1 MPGPNHAPRGGYQK
15 PKNMGKTIGRLL
27 GYLTRSKLPLLAVL
41 GCLVISVCTNL
52 GGSYMMRGI
61 INDFIWSGCTDVAG
75 LAKSIAML
83 VGIYLIGCLATY
95 GQSATMVRLAQRGVN
110 RLRKDLFDKLQDLPL
125 SYFDQHPH
133 GELMSRFTNDADNVQ
148 LALEQSVVSLCSS
161 CLMFV
166 GLVCLMLFINW
177 KLFIVTALLLIV
189 TIQLFKRLGGRSRKF
204 YQQQQAALGDV
215 NGNIQEMIEGLKV
228 VKAFTHEEKA
238 KEEFQK
244 LNETYRDAAQKANY
258 YSTMIMPV
266 SGNLMNISY
275 ALTAAFGGLL
285 SVLQGFDLGGL
296 VVYLNYSKQVGQ
308 PLNQISQQMTTLLS
322 ALAGAERIFEVMD
335 TQPEVDQGT
344 VTLVGAEKDANGTL
358 REYTGTGRPHTWA
371 WKTPRNAGM
380 ALVPVLI
387 GPDDTPVEL
396 GQAVR
401 EKNGLKL
408 LPPHQDSDQGIWVR
422 VEPDGTLTQVT
433 DLSALASHGWAWK
446 YPDREGKSTLHI
458 IRGTVRNVPG
468 EDCYLTEL
476 KGAVRF
482 NHVDFSYVPGKRI
495 LKDVSVYA
503 NPGQKIAFVGST
515 GAGKTTITNLIN
527 RFYEIEGGLITY
539 DGIDVKA
546 IRKDDLRRSL
556 GAVLQ
561 DTHLFT
567 GTIMDNIRYGR
578 LDATDEEC
586 IAAAKSANAHSFIRR
601 LPDGYN
607 TMVTGDGANLSQGQR
622 QLLAIARAAVAD
634 PPVMILDEATS
645 SIDTRTERHIE
656 QGMDALMEGR
666 TVFVIA
672 HRLSTVRNSN
682 CIVVIEHGEIQEKGD
697 HQQLLDQK
705 GRYYQLYT
713 GQFQLS

>member
-1 MPGPNHAPRGGYQK
+1 MPGPNHAPKGGYQK

-83 VGIYLIGCLATY
+83 VGVYLIGCLATY

-177 KLFIVTALLLIV
+177 KLFIVTALLLV
-189 TIQLFKRLGGRSRKF
+189 LTIQLFKRLGGRSRKF

-238 KEEFQK
+238 KEEFKK

-335 TQPEVDQGT
+335 TQPEVDQGS

-358 REYTGTGRPHTWA
+358 REYTGSDRPHTWA
-371 WKTPRNAGM
+371 WKTPRSAGM
-380 ALVPVLI
+380 TLVPVLI
-387 GPDDTPVEL
+387 GPDDTPIEL

-401 EKNGLKL
+401 EQKGLRL
-408 LPPHQDSDQGIWVR
+408 LAPHQDSTDGIWVR
-422 VEPDGTLTQVT
+422 VEPDGTLTPIT
-433 DLSALASHGWAWK
+433 DPAALANHGWAWK
-446 YPDREGKSTLHI
+446 YPDREGKNTLHI

-468 EDCYLTEL
+468 EDFYLTEL

-539 DGIDVKA
+539 DGIDVKS

-697 HQQLLDQK
+697 NQQLLDQK

>member
-1 MPGPNHAPRGGYQK
+1 MPGPNRHPRGGYQK
-15 PKNMGKTIGRLL
+15 PKNMGKTISRLV
-27 GYLTRSKLPLLAVL
+27 GYLTRSKLPLLFVL
-41 GCLVISVCTNL
+41 LCLLISVGTNI

-61 INDFIWSGCTDVAG
+61 INNFIWSGCTDFAG
-75 LAKSIAML
+75 LGLSILKL
-83 VGIYLIGCLATY
+83 VGVYLIGCLATY
-95 GQSATMVRLAQRGVN
+95 GQSATMVRLAERGVN
-110 RLRKDLFDKLQDLPL
+110 RLRKDLFDKLQQLPL
-125 SYFDQHPH
+125 SYFDKHPH

-148 LALEQSVVSLCSS
+148 TALEQSVVSLLSS
-161 CLMFV
+161 CFMFV
-166 GLVCLMLFINW
+166 GLVVMMLAINW
-177 KLFIVTALLLIV
+177 KLFLVTVLVLAL
-189 TIQLFKRLGGRSRKF
+189 TMSLFKTLGGRSRKY
-204 YQQQQAALGDV
+204 YQAQQAALGKV
-215 NGNIQEMIEGLKV
+215 NGEIQEIIEGLKV
-228 VKAFTHEEKA
+228 VKAFTHEEEAKDEFKA
-238 KEEFQK
+238 
-244 LNETYRDAAQKANY
+244 LNDAYRDAAQKANF
-258 YSTMIMPV
+258 YSTMIMPMA
-266 SGNLMNISY
+266 GNLMNISY

-285 SVLQGFDLGGL
+285 AILQGFDLGGL

-322 ALAGAERIFEVMD
+322 AMAGAERIFEVMD
-335 TQPEVDQGT
+335 TQPEVDQGS
-344 VTLVGAEKDANGTL
+344 VTLVAAEKDENGSL
-358 REYTGTGRPHTWA
+358 SIHTGAERSRTWA
-371 WKTPRNAGM
+371 WKTPRNCGM
-380 ALVPVLI
+380 ALVPVLV
-387 GPDDTPVEL
+387 GEKESLTEL

-401 EKNGLKL
+401 EKDGLKL
-408 LPPHQDSDQGIWVR
+408 LPPHQDSEAGIWVE
-422 VEPDGTLTQVT
+422 VAEDGSLREVT
-433 DLSALASHGWAWK
+433 DLSALADHGWAWK
-446 YPDREGKSTLHI
+446 YPGPDGKTALHL
-458 IRGTVRNVPG
+458 IRGAVRNVPG
-468 EDCYLTEL
+468 EDYYLTEL
-476 KGAVRF
+476 RGAVRF

-578 LDATDEEC
+578 LGATDEEC

-601 LPDGYN
+601 LPQGYQ
-607 TMVTGDGANLSQGQR
+607 TMVTGDGGNLSQGQR

-645 SIDTRTERHIE
+645 SIDTRTEALI
-656 QGMDALMEGR
+656 QKGMDMLMEGR

-672 HRLSTVRNSN
+672 HRLSTVRNAN
-682 CIVVIEHGEIQEKGD
+682 CIVVIEHGEIEEKGD
-697 HQQLLDQK
+697 HDQLLEKQ
-705 GRYYQLYT
+705 GRYYRLYT